1 VSWTRFGRQRDG
13 QDRISE
19 KAIETGG
26 VSKMADINK
35 FSEQVIDL
43 AERLANVADA
53 AKGKDTK
60 TMKPKARWVLLPA
73 AGAGIYALTTSRAF
87 TRQAKTVV
95 NEAKARAS
103 DLPDELVSR
112 VHEATGSAN
121 GRSNRPKPTTRTSGR
136 SAGQRR
142 RKASASR

>member
-1 VSWTRFGRQRDG
+1 
-13 QDRISE
+13 
-19 KAIETGG
+19 
-26 VSKMADINK
+26 MADIRK
-35 FSEQVIDL
+35 FSDQVIDL

-60 TMKPKARWVLLPA
+60 TTGLRARWLLLPA
-73 AGAGIYALTTSRAF
+73 AGAGIYAVATSGAF

-95 NEAKARAS
+95 NEAKTRAS

-121 GRSNRPKPTTRTSGR
+121 GQSKRSNAGRTTKR
-136 SAGQRR
+136 SEGQRR

>member
-1 VSWTRFGRQRDG
+1 
-13 QDRISE
+13 
-19 KAIETGG
+19 
-26 VSKMADINK
+26 MADIRK
-35 FSEQVIDL
+35 FSDQVIDL

-60 TMKPKARWVLLPA
+60 TTGLRTRWLLLPA
-73 AGAGIYALTTSRAF
+73 AGAGIYALATSGPF

-95 NEAKARAS
+95 NEAKTRAS

-121 GRSNRPKPTTRTSGR
+121 GRSKHSNSRSTTNRSK
-136 SAGQRR
+136 GQRR

>member
-1 VSWTRFGRQRDG
+1 
-13 QDRISE
+13 
-19 KAIETGG
+19 
-26 VSKMADINK
+26 MADIRK
-35 FSEQVIDL
+35 FSDQLIDL

-60 TMKPKARWVLLPA
+60 TTGLRTRWLLLPA
-73 AGAGIYALTTSRAF
+73 AGAGIYALATSGPF

-95 NEAKARAS
+95 NEAKTRAS

-121 GRSNRPKPTTRTSGR
+121 GRSKPSSSRSTTNRSK
-136 SAGQRR
+136 GQRR

>member
-1 VSWTRFGRQRDG
+1 
-13 QDRISE
+13 
-19 KAIETGG
+19 
-26 VSKMADINK
+26 MADINK

-60 TMKPKARWVLLPA
+60 TMRPKARWVLLPA

-95 NEAKARAS
+95 DEAKARAS

-112 VHEATGSAN
+112 VHEATGSTN
-121 GRSNRPKPTTRTSGR
+121 GQKATIRSRPAQA
-136 SAGQRR
+136 AGAGGSVAARPLQVA
-142 RKASASR
+142 KSNVPV

>member
-1 VSWTRFGRQRDG
+1 
-13 QDRISE
+13 
-19 KAIETGG
+19 
-26 VSKMADINK
+26 MADINK
-35 FSEQVIDL
+35 FSQQVIDL

-73 AGAGIYALTTSRAF
+73 AGAGIYALSTSRAF

-95 NEAKARAS
+95 DEAKARAS

-112 VHEATGSAN
+112 VHEATRSAN
-121 GRSNRPKPTTRTSGR
+121 GRSNRPKSTRTSSR
-136 SAGQRR
+136 SGGQRR
-142 RKASASR
+142 RNATASR

>member
-1 VSWTRFGRQRDG
+1 
-13 QDRISE
+13 
-19 KAIETGG
+19 
-26 VSKMADINK
+26 MADINK

-60 TMKPKARWVLLPA
+60 TMKPRARWVLLPA

-95 NEAKARAS
+95 DEAKARAS

-112 VHEATGSAN
+112 VHEATGSTN
-121 GRSNRPKPTTRTSGR
+121 GQKSNHPKSTRTSSR
-136 SAGQRR
+136 SGGQRR
-142 RKASASR
+142 RKATTSR

>member
-1 VSWTRFGRQRDG
+1 
-13 QDRISE
+13 
-19 KAIETGG
+19 
-26 VSKMADINK
+26 MADINK

-60 TMKPKARWVLLPA
+60 TMRPKARWVLLPA
-73 AGAGIYALTTSRAF
+73 SGAGIYALTTSRGF

-95 NEAKARAS
+95 DEAKARAS

-121 GRSNRPKPTTRTSGR
+121 GRSNRPKSTRTSSSR
-136 SAGQRR
+136 SGGQRR

>member
-1 VSWTRFGRQRDG
+1 
-13 QDRISE
+13 
-19 KAIETGG
+19 
-26 VSKMADINK
+26 MADINK

-60 TMKPKARWVLLPA
+60 TMRPKARWVLLPA

-95 NEAKARAS
+95 DEAKARAS

-112 VHEATGSAN
+112 VHEATGSTN
-121 GRSNRPKPTTRTSGR
+121 GQSSNRPKSTRTSSR
-136 SAGQRR
+136 SGGQRR
-142 RKASASR
+142 RKATATR

>member
-1 VSWTRFGRQRDG
+1 
-13 QDRISE
+13 
-19 KAIETGG
+19 
-26 VSKMADINK
+26 MADINK

-60 TMKPKARWVLLPA
+60 TMRPKARWVLLPA

-95 NEAKARAS
+95 DEAKARAS
-103 DLPDELVSR
+103 DLPDELGQPGERGDGLNERAKATVRSR
-112 VHEATGSAN
+112 PAQAAGAGGSVTA
-121 GRSNRPKPTTRTSGR
+121 RPLQVAESNAPV
-136 SAGQRR
+136 
-142 RKASASR
+142 